1 METTAAA
8 PTPHPGPVGA
18 RVPGLPLPLMNRA
31 MQKPLNFSFVLP
43 GKLAGMAHPDRFS
56 QLGDQLD
63 YLEAHGIRAILSV
76 CTQGLAAEPLVAREI
91 VYLHEPLADFAA
103 PSLARLSQLVGWVD
117 HQIKDGRGVVVH
129 CGAGFGRTGTILTGF
144 LIAKEEISAYQALN
158 RIRKLRPG
166 SVESLEQEITIYKY
180 AKLLNRPMGPL
191 TRRLRAYSDIELMEY
206 GLTPDCYHPGQDIRE

>member
-1 METTAAA
+1 
-8 PTPHPGPVGA
+8 
-18 RVPGLPLPLMNRA
+18 

-43 GKLAGMAHPDRFS
+43 ERLAGMAHPDRFS

-76 CTQGLAAEPLVAREI
+76 CMQGLHAEPLVARQI

-117 HQIKDGRGVVVH
+117 QQIKEGRGVVVH
-129 CGAGFGRTGTILTGF
+129 CGAGFGRTGTILTAY
-144 LIAKEEISAYQALN
+144 LIAKEELAAYQALN

-166 SVESLEQEITIYKY
+166 SVESMEQEIAIYKY
-180 AKLLNRPMGPL
+180 AKLLGRPLGPL

-206 GLTPDCYHPGQDIRE
+206 GLTPDCYHPTQDIRE